1 MRNIYTSRERELEKF
16 CKSFSMVEGQCGLA
30 VRFNGR
36 IEGVDL
42 VSNGE
47 AYNGLH
53 DRLLRSYAIEA
64 LVMNHRQAST
74 TQKAPEDVAAFLS
87 STEKAE
93 VSEFPPVGVGSD
105 LRIQSPS
112 VLGAALEFEET
123 AIHLSLFP
131 NRESEASPENPRFS
145 RSSERRRRRHF

>member
-1 MRNIYTSRERELEKF
+1 MKDTYTSRKQQLKEF
-16 CKSFSMVEGQCGLA
+16 CDSFPAIEGQCGLA
-30 VRFNGR
+30 VRLDGR

-42 VSNGE
+42 VSHSE
-47 AYNGLH
+47 AYEGLH

-131 NRESEASPENPRFS
+131 NRESEASPETPRFS
-145 RSSERRRRRHF
+145 WSSERRRRRHF